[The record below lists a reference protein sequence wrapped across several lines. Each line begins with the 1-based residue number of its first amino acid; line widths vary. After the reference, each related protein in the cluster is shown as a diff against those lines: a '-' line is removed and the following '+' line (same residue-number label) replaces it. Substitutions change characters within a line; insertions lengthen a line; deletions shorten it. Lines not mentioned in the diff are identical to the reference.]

1 MSFIKFEVCGLI
13 LSWLARSRLVDDKM
27 IKELLVYL
35 EIQKCWNLSVLQYWP
50 DTIIKP
56 TRPLKLTPGPVLV
69 WIWFLKL
76 CLPWVGLGFAMG
88 LLRVSSSLGS
98 TLHTEVWSRST
109 HLFLPACK
117 PAVNS
122 KYTWRNWSFFSR
134 DLGSASE
141 IRVSFLC
148 LLWACSGS
156 VWSLLGVSSGLK
168 TDLKRT
174 QKVGL
179 GFCYLLSWV
188 WLVL

>member
-1 MSFIKFEVCGLI
+1 
-13 LSWLARSRLVDDKM
+13 M
-27 IKELLVYL
+27 IKELYL

-50 DTIIKP
+50 DTTIKP

-76 CLPWVGLGFAMG
+76 CLPWVGSGFAMG

-134 DLGSASE
+134 DLRVCFWNQGLLLMSA
-141 IRVSFLC
+141 LG
-148 LLWACSGS
+148 LLW
-156 VWSLLGVSSGLK
+156 VSLKSAWGQLW
-168 TDLKRT
+168 LKRT

-179 GFCYLLSWV
+179 GFNWVLLSV
-188 WLVL
+188 KLGLAGTISCISRLVKAKVLRHWAVD

>member
-27 IKELLVYL
+27 IKELYL

-50 DTIIKP
+50 DTTIKP

-134 DLGSASE
+134 DLRVCFWNQGLLMSA
-141 IRVSFLC
+141 LG
-148 LLWACSGS
+148 LLW
-156 VWSLLGVSSGLK
+156 VSLKSAWGQLW
-168 TDLKRT
+168 T
-174 QKVGL
+174 QNRP
-179 GFCYLLSWV
+179 
-188 WLVL
+188 

>member
-27 IKELLVYL
+27 IKELYL

-50 DTIIKP
+50 DTTIKP

-76 CLPWVGLGFAMG
+76 CLPWVGSGFAMG

-134 DLGSASE
+134 DLRVCFWNQGLLLISA
-141 IRVSFLC
+141 LG
-148 LLWACSGS
+148 LLW
-156 VWSLLGVSSGLK
+156 VSLKSAWGQLW
-168 TDLKRT
+168 T
-174 QKVGL
+174 QNRP
-179 GFCYLLSWV
+179 
-188 WLVL
+188 